1 MSINISLAKA
11 RHLTKPVISRTRKY
25 AVSTLMG
32 GTGNPYC
39 RGYPVLT
46 GRKWKMMKE
55 NPIYKEVLSEITAAL
70 VCRMGGRGRGESGG
84 GEPGQVRENS
94 RLNSGIAL
102 EGERSGQIWS
112 IS

>member
-1 MSINISLAKA
+1 MSINIPVVKA

-46 GRKWKMMKE
+46 GEEMKDDEKESITKNFSLRSSGSCMQDGWK
-55 NPIYKEVLSEITAAL
+55 
-70 VCRMGGRGRGESGG
+70 GR
-84 GEPGQVRENS
+84 
-94 RLNSGIAL
+94 
-102 EGERSGQIWS
+102 
-112 IS
+112 